1 LLRDP
6 GAVLKKLIVRD
17 SDRLH
22 DLKPQQ
28 CFALIKPSLIVNK
41 TLKFLRIGW
50 GLDNIADEF
59 ADIICDVSSIE
70 SIHNS
75 NHSLREIR
83 IGNQIQYTDMNENA
97 NKTKFI
103 RKKIAK
109 YYFRG
114 DFKTTPF
121 ASMSISLMPSVLEMI
136 TGSKANR
143 LSAIYR
149 LLKCISDLCEVSS
162 RDPKKLAGGSS
173 QQCFS

>member
-1 LLRDP
+1 
-6 GAVLKKLIVRD
+6 VLKKLIVRD

-50 GLDNIADEF
+50 GLDNIADQF

-83 IGNQIQYTDMNENA
+83 IGNQIQYTDMNENT
-97 NKTKFI
+97 NKTLKS
-103 RKKIAK
+103 
-109 YYFRG
+109 FRRRLQS
-114 DFKTTPF
+114 T
-121 ASMSISLMPSVLEMI
+121 ISEETSR
-136 TGSKANR
+136 R
-143 LSAIYR
+143 LHLPACLYH
-149 LLKCISDLCEVSS
+149 
-162 RDPKKLAGGSS
+162 
-173 QQCFS
+173 